1 MTVYGFSV
9 TTEEAYAAIDTE
21 KGDKLIAL
29 LKMKN
34 AVGIHPHPS
43 GYFHIA
49 LFPTREQRD
58 AALMMAR
65 RAGFETAE
73 IVEECG
79 EIDDAYRRD

>member
-9 TTEEAYAAIDTE
+9 STAEAYEAIDTE
-21 KGDKLIAL
+21 KGDKFIAL

-43 GYFHIA
+43 GFFQIA
-49 LFPTREQRD
+49 LFPTPEQRD

-79 EIDDAYRRD
+79 EIDDAYCRD